1 MRLSSPA
8 ATAFERALG
17 GDRVTDAEIARLVA
31 TTHALAAAVTSVP
44 TPRPE
49 FVTALRERLVAEA
62 RSMPV
67 PSPARA
73 RAASEARTA
82 ARTKPVVLV
91 VGGGL
96 SRALV
101 GAAASAV
108 AVGAVVGVASRS
120 ALPGAALYPVKGWLD
135 SVAVQMAAS
144 PYDRGMTRLAQAQE
158 HLSDARSL
166 ADQGSRDAADYTEA
180 LRGATSSLRHAQ
192 RDLDAA
198 FAEGRGPRSLLALR
212 DFTARA
218 QPQVEALRTE
228 VPGGALPALRELQ
241 SLLGQVQ
248 QATGRRLAACAPQ
261 CVSLD
266 QLGPSPTDLPSVGP
280 VGATSPVG
288 SAAPTSSAPSTG
300 AVSVTVPGVSVGAPG
315 SSGQPLGPTGRPPG
329 SSAPGSTS
337 GSGGLVGATGGGATL
352 ATGGAT
358 VGGPSL
364 TASVPVV
371 PGATASVGGPSV
383 TIGTGGVGATLP
395 RTTLGGATLPGVT
408 VKLP

>member
-31 TTHALAAAVTSVP
+31 TTHALASAATAAP

-67 PSPARA
+67 RSPAQA

-135 SVAVQMAAS
+135 SVAVQMAGS

-212 DFTARA
+212 DFPARA
-218 QPQVEALRTE
+218 EPQVEALRTE

-266 QLGPSPTDLPSVGP
+266 QLGIRPTDLPSVGP
-280 VGATSPVG
+280 VGASSAVG
-288 SAAPTSSAPSTG
+288 SASRASAPSTG
-300 AVSVTVPGVSVGAPG
+300 AVTVTVPGVSVGAPG
-315 SSGQPLGPTGRPPG
+315 SSGQPLGPTGQPSG

-352 ATGGAT
+352 TTGGAT
-358 VGGPSL
+358 VQGPSL

-371 PGATASVGGPSV
+371 PSATASVGLPSA

-395 RTTLGGATLPGVT
+395 QTTLGGATLPGVT